1 MGIFRRTLDFMRSN
15 PVDFHRFSCNPI
27 GIPLIS
33 PSIYIYNLIIYLF
46 IYIYS
51 IHIFIYNIHTSHT
64 KRFQSWGA
72 TFCAQ
77 LYIPLLVSLTA
88 HSYPHKNMRFI
99 AKFQILDSKNHHFPD
114 VLRVQ
119 SWFLMVPHV
128 APCLIK

>member
-15 PVDFHRFSCNPI
+15 PVDFHRFQSHLYPTNIPI
-27 GIPLIS
+27 N
-33 PSIYIYNLIIYLF
+33 IYIYLIMYLF